1 MRLLSLFYLEEEL
14 DHWQNRTGARPV
26 LHIGLLKQIW
36 FLKEVALCVYSYL
49 LPRGQNCFWW
59 MICPVKSKLEMESQE
74 EEVLSGLRGS
84 NNTSVK
90 PCNHWLSVYCCSCR
104 FKGDGQYVIKRGHK
118 FIKRH
123 GSTIKVCD
131 LTQVSAPPHWLTTLI
146 CSTSSLSKNDLAC
159 LDALWHPGAL
169 LLHCCP
175 SSPRSRGHTA
185 LPPLRWCC
193 SGGGCS
199 PGSPPDQCWPRR
211 GLCTQPLQ
219 NCQRPRTTT
228 GKSPSCSMYVSPC
241 VYFLEISTWMKKY
254 FKRQRQSSIT
264 GLQRP
269 CQLYAQTRNN
279 FITLWAIREQI
290 SVMTLCCLP
299 LE

>member
-1 MRLLSLFYLEEEL
+1 MAFIHFLFKLVRLLSLFYLEEEL

-36 FLKEVALCVYSYL
+36 FLKEVALCVYSYP
-49 LPRGQNCFWW
+49 LPWSQNCFWW
-59 MICPVKSKLEMESQE
+59 MICPGKSQLEMESQE

-123 GSTIKVCD
+123 SSTIKVCD

-146 CSTSSLSKNDLAC
+146 CSTSSLSKNGLAC

-175 SSPRSRGHTA
+175 SSPRSRGRTA
-185 LPPLRWCC
+185 LPPLWWCC
-193 SGGGCS
+193 SGGGCR

-241 VYFLEISTWMKKY
+241 VYFLEIPIWMKKY
-254 FKRQRQSSIT
+254 FKRQRQSSIHRT
-264 GLQRP
+264 P
-269 CQLYAQTRNN
+269 EAM
-279 FITLWAIREQI
+279 
-290 SVMTLCCLP
+290 STLCTD
-299 LE
+299 